1 MSFKAKRSKKKRS
14 RHVRR
19 MSVRDELAAAIH
31 KHRAGRTEDAA
42 RSYRSILAASPDQVD
57 ALHFLGV
64 AEHQLGHNEKA
75 LELMGRALALIPDHA
90 DAFNNR
96 GNVFK
101 HLRRLDDAEADY
113 RRALELRPNDANAL
127 NNLGTVRRERG
138 DLEAAAATFRE
149 VIALKPDHA
158 EAWQNLGNALSGLNR
173 AEEALEA
180 HREAARLAPQSP
192 DSYRYLGAVLYAT
205 GRIEEATEIYRRWL
219 ALFPSDPRA
228 LHMSAACSGNGVPG
242 RASDEYVRTEFD
254 GFASCFDESLAR
266 LEYRAPAL
274 VAEAVTQAFGE
285 PNGRLA
291 VLDAGCGTGLCG
303 PLLRPAAR
311 VLVGVDLSKAMVEL
325 ARERKVY
332 DTLVVEELTAFLRQH
347 PQTNDLIVS
356 ADTLVYFGDLADFAA
371 AAAKT
376 LLPKG
381 ALVFTVERAEPED
394 APSGYRLNPH
404 GRYSHTIEY
413 LRRILGDAGLVGPDI
428 REVTLRK
435 EADKWVDGWLVSARA
450 PLAPV
455 A

>member
-1 MSFKAKRSKKKRS
+1 MSFKARRGKKKRS
-14 RHVRR
+14 RHARR

-31 KHRAGRTEDAA
+31 KHQAGRTEDAA
-42 RSYRSILAASPDQVD
+42 KIYRSILAVSPDQAD

-75 LELMGRALALIPDHA
+75 LELIGRALELIPDHA
-90 DAFNNR
+90 DALNNR
-96 GNVFK
+96 GNVLK
-101 HLRRLDDAEADY
+101 HLRRLDEAEVDY
-113 RRALELRPNDANAL
+113 RRALELRPKDANAL

-138 DLEAAAATFRE
+138 DLEGAVATFRE

-158 EAWQNLGNALSGLNR
+158 GAWQNLGNALSGLNR
-173 AEEALEA
+173 VEEALEA

-219 ALFPSDPRA
+219 ALFPNDPRA
-228 LHMSAACSGNGVPG
+228 RHMSAACSGNGVPE
-242 RASDEYVRTEFD
+242 RASDEYLRSEFD

-274 VAEAVTQAFGE
+274 VAEAVTQVFGD
-285 PNGRLA
+285 PDARLA

-311 VLVGVDLSKAMVEL
+311 FLIGVDLSPAMLEL

-332 DTLVVEELTAFLRQH
+332 DALVLEELTAFLRQH
-347 PQTNDLIVS
+347 PRSSDLIAS

-371 AAAKT
+371 AAAKA
-376 LLPKG
+376 LLPDG
-381 ALVFTVERAEPED
+381 ALIFTVERAEPAD
-394 APSGYRLNPH
+394 APGGYRLNPH

-413 LRRILGDAGLVGPDI
+413 LRHILHDVGIVGPSI

-435 EADKWVDGWLVSARA
+435 EADKWVDGWLVSARVPPA
-450 PLAPV
+450 PIA
-455 A
+455 